1 MAAVWSIP
9 AAGRMYPV
17 MRFVYGLL
25 LLLVLA
31 GCGEPNRI
39 VGKWKQTSPP
49 IQDGTRELIF
59 NKDGTVAMVERPSSP
74 MRQAL
79 EIDGTYKM
87 NGEGIDIE
95 FKDGEAKTMR
105 AELIDKELHI
115 SEWNAV
121 YTK

>member
-1 MAAVWSIP
+1 
-9 AAGRMYPV
+9 MYPV